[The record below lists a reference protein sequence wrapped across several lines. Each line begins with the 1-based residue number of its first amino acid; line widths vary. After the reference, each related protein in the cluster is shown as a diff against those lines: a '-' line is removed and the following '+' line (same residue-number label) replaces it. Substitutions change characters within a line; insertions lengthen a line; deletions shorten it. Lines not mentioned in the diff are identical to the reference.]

1 MTVIRSIQLHVKDE
15 LIAFFQLDER
25 ECFSRNHQDLI
36 DDLRKEQWQG
46 GNEWKPNYQCFEDF
60 AFVSEMA
67 RFLDDLE
74 LWNERV
80 DEIRQQYFYDK
91 ITNELPEKYL
101 LVFGFTSKVTKRLD
115 YLKKRCKV
123 LVDGIESI
131 CVTAE
136 RTISK
141 QDLAKMIG
149 KKDSAIN
156 AHMKKG
162 LKPLNPGGKPLVFDF
177 EHAREFYKKEGIN
190 LQ

>member
-1 MTVIRSIQLHVKDE
+1 MAVLRSIQLQVRDDLK
-15 LIAFFQLDER
+15 AFLQLDER
-25 ECFSRNHQDLI
+25 EHFSRNHQELI
-36 DDLRKEQWQG
+36 DDLRKEQWLG
-46 GNEWKPNYQCFEDF
+46 DNVYKANYQCFEDF

-101 LVFGFTSKVTKRLD
+101 LVFGFTSKVTKRLA
-115 YLKKRCKV
+115 YLRSRCKV
-123 LVDGIESI
+123 LVDGIESV
-131 CVTAE
+131 CATLD
-136 RTISK
+136 RTITK

-162 LKPLNPGGKPLVFDF
+162 LSPLNPGGKPLVFDF